1 MKRVKTLFVL
11 PLLFIALMA
20 TEAPGYYFG
29 GLDDYAA
36 GVPSQE
42 DKLPF
47 VSSGRESFY
56 SGVIADIEPDS
67 KSILIRSRVPGFFGP
82 ELVGLPV
89 ELNDTGTV
97 NICYLDTGDCE
108 VAGTEGWKTISS
120 IPEET
125 LLDSGI
131 IVMGY
136 PEDQSRIITITAEKR
151 PS

>member
-1 MKRVKTLFVL
+1 MKTLKMMLLL
-11 PLLFIALMA
+11 PLLLVMMS

-47 VSSGRESFY
+47 AFSGRETFY
-56 SGVIADIEPDS
+56 SGTIADIEPES
-67 KSILIRSRVPGFFGP
+67 RSILIRSRVPGFFGP

-89 ELNDTGTV
+89 QVGDTGTV
-97 NICYLDTGDCE
+97 NVCYRDTGDCE
-108 VAGTEGWKTISS
+108 IVGTKGWETLRT

-125 LLDSGI
+125 LIDSE
-131 IVMGY
+131 IVVVGY
-136 PEDQSRIITITAEKR
+136 AEDQSRIITITTAGK
-151 PS
+151 PA

>member
-1 MKRVKTLFVL
+1 MRTAKTILLL

-42 DKLPF
+42 EKLPF
-47 VSSGRESFY
+47 ASSGRETFY
-56 SGVIADIEPDS
+56 SGIVADIEPES
-67 KSILIRSRVPGFFGP
+67 RSILIRSRVSGFFGP
-82 ELVGLPV
+82 ELVGIPV

-97 NICYLDTGDCE
+97 NICYRDTGECE

-120 IPEET
+120 LPEDT
-125 LLDSGI
+125 LLDAE
-131 IVMGY
+131 IVVLGY
-136 PEDQSRIITITAEKR
+136 PEDQSRIINITAANR

>member
-1 MKRVKTLFVL
+1 MRTAKTVFLL
-11 PLLFIALMA
+11 PLLVLAVMA

-36 GVPSQE
+36 GVPSQDE
-42 DKLPF
+42 KLPF
-47 VSSGRESFY
+47 TTSGRESLY
-56 SGVIADIEPDS
+56 SGVIADIEPDTR
-67 KSILIRSRVPGFFGP
+67 SILIRSRVPGFFGP

-97 NICYLDTGDCE
+97 NICYTDTGECE
-108 VAGTEGWKTISS
+108 VAGTEGWKTISALPRES
-120 IPEET
+120 
-125 LLDSGI
+125 LLNAQI

-136 PEDQSRIITITAEKR
+136 PEDLSRIITITTANR

>member
-1 MKRVKTLFVL
+1 MRTAKKILFL

-42 DKLPF
+42 EKLPF
-47 VSSGRESFY
+47 TSSGRESFY
-56 SGVIADIEPDS
+56 SGVVADIEPDS
-67 KSILIRSRVPGFFGP
+67 RSILIRSRMPGFFGP
-82 ELVGLPV
+82 ELVALPV

-97 NICYLDTGDCE
+97 NICYRNTGECE
-108 VAGTEGWKTISS
+108 VAGTEGWKTINSLPKES
-120 IPEET
+120 LIDAE
-125 LLDSGI
+125 I

-136 PEDQSRIITITAEKR
+136 PEDTSRIITITTANK
-151 PS
+151 PA